1 MNTKLP
7 PQAFKTILNEG
18 SATLEIDVYDA
29 IGEDPWSGDG
39 VTAKEILGQLKGF
52 DGEAIHVR
60 INSLGGD
67 IYDGIAIHNLLR
79 NCWWRRKKKRGSI
92 VVDVDGIAASAASVI
107 ACAGDVINVASNAM
121 MMVHNAWTI
130 AVGDS
135 QEMLKTAEVLD
146 KVNNQIAI
154 TYHETAKRN
163 GKSTTLKQIRDA
175 MNEETWMTAEEAVEF
190 GIATN
195 VTKATQAAASA
206 IGCGITDALP
216 REAARSLCVKL
227 FSTANASF
235 DGTHWS
241 AIKGLDERISEAIA
255 TGSKEALEHLFGP
268 SGRIRFDE
276 TTPAQSGPTTEE
288 PIMSDKILKA
298 LGARDEEQALQ
309 LIELSTSEVANGQ
322 AAAALL
328 AKFEE
333 LTGAKGD
340 AALGAVAA
348 WKADHEALPTV
359 TAERDEL
366 KGKVDARDKADADA
380 KKTAVL
386 DQIFNAGKATRAEL
400 ELMKGNTIE
409 YLESWLQ
416 NAAKR
421 IPGAG
426 EKPDDTEPQ
435 ISSLGSLSEEE
446 RRHIKDLGITPEQW
460 VAAKDFEV
468 GDEPDDDEDDEAA
481 AE

>member
-39 VTAKEILGQLKGF
+39 VTAKDILGQLKGF

-146 KVNNQIAI
+146 KVNNQIAT

-175 MNEETWMTAEEAVEF
+175 MNEETWMTAEEAVDF

-206 IGCGITDALP
+206 LAPATNGLPKAACEKLLLKLAEQRSIEQMERLIALD
-216 REAARSLCVKL
+216 L
-227 FSTANASF
+227 
-235 DGTHWS
+235 
-241 AIKGLDERISEAIA
+241 I
-255 TGSKEALEHLFGP
+255 
-268 SGRIRFDE
+268 
-276 TTPAQSGPTTEE
+276 PAQSGPTHKE
-288 PIMSDKILKA
+288 PEIMNNKILKA
-298 LGARDEEQALQ
+298 LGADNEEQALQ
-309 LIELSTSEVANGQ
+309 LIELSTKEVADGQ
-322 AAAALL
+322 AASALL
-328 AKFEE
+328 AKFEG
-333 LTGAKGD
+333 LTGAKGE

-366 KGKVDARDKADADA
+366 KAKVDARDKADADA
-380 KKTAVL
+380 KKTTVL

-435 ISSLGSLSEEE
+435 INSLGNLSDEE

-460 VAAKDFEV
+460 VDAKDFQV